1 MTKQNKQTYIAVG
14 VFFLILVFI
23 GTSDKATIDNNNIG
37 EHVVIGEQFIIPE
50 LPVLAGDPVL
60 TAANLPAL
68 VALPELTG
76 IVSPTED
83 SLPHLTLPPLEG

>member
-1 MTKQNKQTYIAVG
+1 MTKKDRDTYIAVAA
-14 VFFLILVFI
+14 FFGILVFL
-23 GTSDKATIDNNNIG
+23 GTSNKSAIDNVTY
-37 EHVVIGEQFIIPE
+37 ESVAEQFVPAPS
-50 LPVLAGDPVL
+50 LPALAGDPVL
-60 TAANLPAL
+60 TAANLPSL